1 MLRIMLGDYFYFC
14 KFTSVC
20 LDNNMKKQRDLFNP
34 FSPFYLKERFE
45 YLHSSSSYSLKS
57 SENLSLIMPVQMCV
71 LMEMGK
77 YLVSE

>member
-1 MLRIMLGDYFYFC
+1 MLGDYFYFC

-57 SENLSLIMPVQMCV
+57 SENLSLIMPVQSSFFF
-71 LMEMGK
+71 GK
-77 YLVSE
+77 FFTVQAFHL